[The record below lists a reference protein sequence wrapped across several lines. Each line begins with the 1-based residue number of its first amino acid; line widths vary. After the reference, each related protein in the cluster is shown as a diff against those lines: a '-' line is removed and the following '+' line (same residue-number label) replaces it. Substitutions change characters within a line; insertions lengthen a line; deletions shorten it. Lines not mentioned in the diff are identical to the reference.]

1 VADDG
6 PSARQGIAGQLALA
20 CAVVGLGGFSL
31 SPWLAYIPAVI
42 ALALFTLV
50 IWLGVC
56 DSLAR
61 TSVLVRAA
69 ATLVLGFTSS
79 ALFWVGAPP
88 SFAIPALWSSLAAI
102 STRTAA
108 WATTACLAVAYGI
121 WLMV

>member
-1 VADDG
+1 
-6 PSARQGIAGQLALA
+6 LA

-31 SPWLAYIPAVI
+31 ASWLAYIPAVL

-61 TSVLVRAA
+61 TSVPVRVA
-69 ATLVLGFTSS
+69 ATLVLGLASS
-79 ALFWVGAPP
+79 ALFWVGAQP
-88 SFAIPALWSSLAAI
+88 SFAIPALWSSLAAL

-108 WATTACLAVAYGI
+108 WATTAFLAVAYGV